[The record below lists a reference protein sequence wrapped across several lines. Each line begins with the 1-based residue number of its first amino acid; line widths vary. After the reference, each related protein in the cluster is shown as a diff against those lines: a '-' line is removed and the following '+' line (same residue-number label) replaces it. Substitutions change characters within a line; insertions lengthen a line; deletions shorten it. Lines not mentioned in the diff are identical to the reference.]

1 MYRLGFE
8 MTCGVAIRLAPPHL
22 AKQDCRQNAASSVS
36 SELYKLCLWIYR
48 PTHSL
53 LITIELQYH
62 NNSNDDLATNS
73 TCLSSRLSQSS
84 ERTSLSWAT

>member
-22 AKQDCRQNAASSVS
+22 AKQDCRQDAASSVS

-53 LITIELQYH
+53 LITIEHQYH
-62 NNSNDDLATNS
+62 NINDLATNS